1 MDKLARKRNA
11 SSMQVL
17 KTLNALLEGDF
28 KMEELIDYLNSKE
41 SYPIFNNSVISK
53 YINTLR
59 YCGMSIPK
67 INNHYYVVKIPFG
80 LKLEENEITL
90 LGVIHEVAKETL
102 STKSLKI
109 FDRFI
114 EKLNRFS
121 NKKIARIDKK
131 DYKISFELFA
141 RAIKQRKKVNLIF
154 KNKYELTGIPLSI
167 SYENGKTFFNV
178 FNKRIRKIDISRLS
192 GIRTLNDKFS
202 EPSDNSLTVV
212 FKLKGN
218 LAKRYQIRNE
228 YETLVNMPVGEN
240 EIVVANKGEDKEV
253 LLSRLMR
260 YDNKC
265 EILTPKSYRDDMKQL
280 IEDTLKNYG
289 E

>member
-1 MDKLARKRNA
+1 MNKPARKKNA

-17 KTLNALLEGDF
+17 KTLSALLEDDF
-28 KMEELIDYLNSKE
+28 KMEELIDYLNNRE
-41 SYPIFNNSVISK
+41 SSPIFNNSVISK

-67 INNHYYVVKIPFG
+67 INNRYYVVKMPFG

-90 LGVIHEVAKETL
+90 LSVIQAIVKETMPKQ
-102 STKSLKI
+102 SFKI
-109 FDRFI
+109 FDKFI
-114 EKLNRFS
+114 EKINRYS

-131 DYKISFELFA
+131 DYKLSFELFQ
-141 RAIKQRKKVNLIF
+141 RAIKQRRRVNLIF
-154 KNKYELTGIPLSI
+154 KNQYELKCIPLSI
-167 SYENGKTFFNV
+167 SYDKGKTFFNV
-178 FNKRIRKIDISRLS
+178 YFKRTRKIDISRLS
-192 GIRTLNDKFS
+192 GIRTLS
-202 EPSDNSLTVV
+202 ERFIEPPCNSPTVI
-212 FKLKGN
+212 FKLKDG
-218 LAKRYQIRNE
+218 LAKRYQIRND
-228 YETLVNMPVGEN
+228 YENIVDIAADKS
-240 EIVVANKGEDKEV
+240 EIVVSNKGEDKEI

-280 IEDTLKNYG
+280 IENTLKNYG